1 MILLATALS
10 FLHTDDG
17 LVLVFD
23 NDPVFFGLDLSLL
36 AHVPDIAT
44 GVGIGILEPV
54 TNRAF
59 TEWSPFFGTIA
70 HLVQMFGNL
79 LIAITLLK
87 QIETQADGSGL
98 FGL

>member
-1 MILLATALS
+1 MILLATAFS

-23 NDPVFFGLDLSLL
+23 DDPVFFGLDLSPL

-54 TNRAF
+54 TDRAF

-70 HLVQMFGNL
+70 HLVERLGYA
-79 LIAITLLK
+79 LIAVALLK
-87 QIETQADGSGL
+87 QVKT
-98 FGL
+98 

>member
-23 NDPVFFGLDLSLL
+23 DDPVFCGLDLSLL

-59 TEWSPFFGTIA
+59 TEWSPFFWNDSPSGSDVRQSSDS
-70 HLVQMFGNL
+70 HYLV
-79 LIAITLLK
+79 
-87 QIETQADGSGL
+87 ETD
-98 FGL
+98 